1 MEKAIGIDLGT
12 TYSVMAIVEKDRSV
26 KIIKNSQNYEL
37 TRSAMGTFDG
47 ETIVGTEI
55 YKYLKGRKSEDL
67 IYSIKRV
74 IGREFSDERV
84 RELIYDEE
92 RKVDY
97 KIVQPA
103 EGTEKS
109 VAVILDGKELCPEE
123 ISSEILRK
131 LKKDA
136 EEKLGKVDRAVITV
150 PAYFNEKQRQATR
163 KAGWMAGF
171 KVQRILPEPTAAAV
185 SYGVD
190 KLDVGESK
198 TVLVYDLGGG
208 TFDLSLIQISGGS
221 PVEINTDGDLWL
233 GGDDFDKRIA
243 NYVIQETAQKYEID
257 NIEEL
262 IDEMPEEKKSK
273 FLFNLKLES
282 EKAKVELSSLPRIE
296 IEISPSLTDEED
308 NDIDFDVHL
317 SRAKFEEMIEEDIS
331 RTIKIVQRMMKEANY
346 EPKDIDNVILVGGSS
361 LIPLIK
367 KKLAKVFDE
376 EKILR
381 HERPMLC
388 VAEGAA
394 RVADLLLN
402 LDTIEC
408 AACGKQTSAK
418 DEKCSNCGENL
429 KTITPPVIQ
438 LSNACGIEVQDNP
451 FKEMIA
457 KGEYAPIEKKHIYYT
472 SVDDQHIIRIPA
484 KSKDSEGKLLGLGT
498 LWMTIPPDK
507 KLPKGTEVE
516 VTLSLDED
524 VVVGISAR
532 LLDGS
537 GIQARYS
544 RGAKDEKVLDDMAKV
559 FEKADLSSEEREKVV
574 KKAQPVIE
582 DLNSN
587 KIESAKEKMDE
598 ILDEYPVGKVAKAT
612 RQDKFE
618 VLIGFTEYILHRFH
632 PLIKPEKT
640 YELQRLIEDLK
651 AAVAEGD
658 LDSAERLYKELDK
671 TIDELPELIRL
682 LDYIYR
688 ASWMIREHD
697 PVKSEKLDNSVDEL
711 MDLVKA
717 GDQQGFQ
724 KKVDEVMPQAEQI
737 WREEEKGPSK
747 EIDPTLLS
755 EMKRSY

>member
-1 MEKAIGIDLGT
+1 MKKAIGIDLGT
-12 TYSVMAIVEKDRSV
+12 TYSVMAIVEKDRSI
-26 KIIKNSQNYEL
+26 KIIKNSQNEEL
-37 TRSAMGTFDG
+37 TRSAVGTFDD

-55 YKYLKGRKSEDL
+55 YKYLKGKKSEDL
-67 IYSIKRV
+67 IYSIKRI

-84 RELIYDEE
+84 RELIYDEK

-109 VAVILDGKELCPEE
+109 IAVILDGKEFSPEE

-136 EEKLGKVDRAVITV
+136 EEKLGKIDRAVITV

-198 TVLVYDLGGG
+198 TLLVYDLGGG

-221 PVEINTDGDLWL
+221 TVEINTDGDLWL

-243 NYVIQETAQKYEID
+243 NYVIQETAQKYGID
-257 NIEEL
+257 NMEEL
-262 IDEMPEEKKSK
+262 IDEMPEEKRSK
-273 FLFNLKLES
+273 FLFNLKLQS
-282 EKAKVELSSLPRIE
+282 EKAKIELSSLPGTE
-296 IEISPSLTDEED
+296 IEVSPSLMDKEG
-308 NDIDFDVHL
+308 NDIDFDVQL
-317 SRAKFEEMIEEDIS
+317 TRAKFEEMIEEDIN
-331 RTIKIVQRMMKEANY
+331 RTIEIVQRMMKEANY
-346 EPKDIDNVILVGGSS
+346 EPRDIDNVILVGGSS

-418 DEKCSNCGENL
+418 DEKCSNCGEKL
-429 KTITPPVIQ
+429 KTIKSPVIQ

-457 KGEYAPIEKKHIYYT
+457 KGEYAPIEKTHIYYT
-472 SVDDQHIIRIPA
+472 SVDDQRIIRIPA

-507 KLPKGTEVE
+507 KLPRGTEVE
-516 VTLSLDED
+516 VTLGLDED

-537 GIQARYS
+537 GIQARFS
-544 RGAKDEKVLDDMAKV
+544 RGAKDEKVWDDLTKV
-559 FEKADLSSEEREKVV
+559 FEKAKDLGSEEKGKLV
-574 KKAQPVIE
+574 KKVQPVIE
-582 DLNSN
+582 SLNSD
-587 KIESAKEKMDE
+587 KVQDAKEKMDE
-598 ILDEYPVGKVAKAT
+598 ILHEYPVEEAT
-612 RQDKFE
+612 RGDKFE
-618 VLIGFTEYILHRFH
+618 ILIGFTEYILHRFH
-632 PLIKPEKT
+632 PLIEPEKT
-640 YELQRLIEDLK
+640 YELQPLIEDLK

-658 LDSAERLYKELDK
+658 LDTAERLYKELDK
-671 TIDELPELIRL
+671 ATDELPELIHL

-688 ASWMIREHD
+688 ASWMIRERD

-711 MDLVKA
+711 MDLAKA
-717 GDQQGFQ
+717 GDLQGFQ
-724 KKVDEVMPQAEQI
+724 KKVNEVRPQAEQI
-737 WREEEKGPSK
+737 WREEGKGPPDK
-747 EIDPTLLS
+747 EVDPTLLS

>member
-26 KIIKNSQNYEL
+26 KIIKNSQNDEL
-37 TRSAMGTFDG
+37 TRSAIGTFDG

-55 YKYLKGRKSEDL
+55 YKYLKGKKSEDL

-74 IGREFSDERV
+74 IGREFSDERI
-84 RELIYDEE
+84 RELIYDEK

-97 KIVQPA
+97 KIVQPT

-109 VAVILDGKELCPEE
+109 VAVILDGKEFCPEE

-171 KVQRILPEPTAAAV
+171 KVQRILPEPIAAAI

-190 KLDVGESK
+190 KLDVGESE

-208 TFDLSLIQISGGS
+208 TFDLSLIQISAGS
-221 PVEINTDGDLWL
+221 AVEINTDGDLWL

-243 NYVIQETAQKYEID
+243 NYVIQETAQKYGID

-262 IDEMPEEKKSK
+262 INETPGEKRSK
-273 FLFNLKLES
+273 FLFNLKLAS
-282 EKAKVELSSLPRIE
+282 EKTKIELSSLPRTE
-296 IEISPSLTDEED
+296 IEVSPSLMDKEG
-308 NDIDFDVHL
+308 NDIDFNVRL
-317 SRAKFEEMIEEDIS
+317 SRAIFEEMIEEDIN

-361 LIPLIK
+361 LIPLIR

-408 AACGKQTSAK
+408 PGCGKQTSAK

-438 LSNACGIEVQDNP
+438 LSNAWGIEVQDNP
-451 FKEMIA
+451 FKEMIP
-457 KGEYAPIEKKHIYYT
+457 KGEYPPIEKKHIYYT
-472 SVDDQHIIRIPA
+472 SVDNQRIIRIPA
-484 KSKDSEGKLLGLGT
+484 KSKDSEGKMQGLAT

-537 GIQARYS
+537 GIQANYT
-544 RGAKDEKVLDDMAKV
+544 RGKKDEKVLMDLDKV
-559 FEKADLSSEEREKVV
+559 FKS
-574 KKAQPVIE
+574 
-582 DLNSN
+582 DLNSQ
-587 KIESAKEKMDE
+587 KKEEIAQKASGVIEAVNSNRIEEAKEKMDE
-598 ILDEYPVGKVAKAT
+598 ILHEHPVEGIAMPTWKN
-612 RQDKFE
+612 KFE
-618 VLIGFTEYILHRFH
+618 GLIGYTEYILHRFH
-632 PLIKPEKT
+632 PLIEPEKT

-651 AAVAEGD
+651 AAIAEQD
-658 LDSAERLYKELDK
+658 LDTAERLYRELDK
-671 TIDELPELIRL
+671 AIDELPEFIRL

-688 ASWMIREHD
+688 ASWMIRERD

-711 MDLVKA
+711 IDLA
-717 GDQQGFQ
+717 REGDMQGFQ
-724 KKVDEVMPQAEQI
+724 KKVDEVLPQAEQI
-737 WREEEKGPSK
+737 WHEEEKGPPDK
-747 EIDPTLLS
+747 EVDPTLLS